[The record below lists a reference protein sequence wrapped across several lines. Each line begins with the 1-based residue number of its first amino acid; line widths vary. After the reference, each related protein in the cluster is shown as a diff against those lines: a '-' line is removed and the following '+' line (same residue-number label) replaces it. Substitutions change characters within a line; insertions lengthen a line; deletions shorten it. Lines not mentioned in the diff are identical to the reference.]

1 MQTSSLKI
9 SLNNHPINKP
19 ALINSWQKTF
29 GCPAPVA
36 CHVNFLQQAI
46 GWQVQAQKHGGFT
59 AAERRQLL
67 GGALIVY
74 ASPAVGSRLIR
85 VWQGETHQVSVVEEG
100 YWYADKCWKSLS
112 AIAKAITGTPW
123 SGPVFFGLKK

>member
-1 MQTSSLKI
+1 MQPSI
-9 SLNNHPINKP
+9 SKLSPSNLPINKP
-19 ALINSWQKTF
+19 ALIKDWQLAF
-29 GCPAPVA
+29 GCPAPTA

-46 GWQVQAQKHGGFT
+46 GWQAQAKKHGGFT

-67 GGALIVY
+67 GGSSS
-74 ASPAVGSRLIR
+74 ASSTPAVGARLIR
-85 VWQGETHQVSVVEEG
+85 VWQGETHQVSIMDEG